1 MGRPLQATYM
11 VRHCVPVL
19 VAFTALATAAC
30 GGGDDAEPD
39 DGGGGQVGETID
51 DLEFTGFLDG
61 DTASE
66 PVAVRLGDY
75 TAAERPGARVIM
87 INAAAGWCAPC
98 MREAEAMPE
107 FAAEYEPRGVAILV
121 AVFEDQNGDPA
132 DPEFVKA
139 WVDNFELTVPVLI
152 DSSFQM
158 GKYVD
163 VNVMPVNIFVD
174 AETREILEIAQGAET
189 GDDPMQ
195 EYRELL
201 DFYLAE

>member
-1 MGRPLQATYM
+1 M
-11 VRHCVPVL
+11 VRHCVLLL
-19 VAFTALATAAC
+19 VAFTALWSAAC
-30 GGGDDAEPD
+30 GGDGDGTQGDD
-39 DGGGGQVGETID
+39 GQAGETID
-51 DLEFTGFLDG
+51 DMEFSAFLDG
-61 DTASE
+61 DTAGE
-66 PVAVRLGDY
+66 PVAVRLSDY

-107 FAAEYEPRGVAILV
+107 LAAEYEPRGVVILV

-132 DPEFVKA
+132 DPAFVKE
-139 WVDNFELTVPVLI
+139 WVDTFELAVPVLI
-152 DSSFQM
+152 DTSFQM

-174 AETREILEIAQGAET
+174 AATLEILEVAQGAET
-189 GDDPMQ
+189 GDDPLQ

-201 DFYLAE
+201 DFYLSE

>member
-1 MGRPLQATYM
+1 M
-11 VRHCVPVL
+11 VRHCVLLL
-19 VAFTALATAAC
+19 VAFTALASAAC
-30 GGGDDAEPD
+30 GGGDSDGDGDGTQED
-39 DGGGGQVGETID
+39 DGGQAGETID
-51 DLEFTGFLDG
+51 DMEFSAFLDG
-61 DTASE
+61 DTAGE
-66 PVAVRLGDY
+66 PVAVRLSDY

-107 FAAEYEPRGVAILV
+107 FAAEYEPRGVVILV

-132 DPEFVKA
+132 DPAFVKE
-139 WVDNFELTVPVLI
+139 WVDTFELAVPVLI
-152 DSSFQM
+152 DTSFQL

-174 AETREILEIAQGAET
+174 AATLEILEVAQGAET
-189 GDDPMQ
+189 GDDPLQ

-201 DFYLAE
+201 DFYLSE

>member
-1 MGRPLQATYM
+1 MGKPLQTTYT
-11 VRHCVPVL
+11 VTHCVLVL
-19 VAFTALATAAC
+19 VASAALAAC
-30 GGGDDAEPD
+30 GGGDGGDAD
-39 DGGGGQVGETID
+39 DGDGDGQAGETID
-51 DLEFTGFLDG
+51 DLEFSAFLDG
-61 DTASE
+61 DTAGD
-66 PVAVRLGDY
+66 PVAVSLGDF
-75 TAAERPGARVIM
+75 TAAERPGTRIIM

-98 MREAEAMPE
+98 MREGEAMPE

-132 DPEFVKA
+132 DREFVKA
-139 WVDNFELTVPVLI
+139 WVDTFELTVPVLI
-152 DSSFQM
+152 DTSFQM
-158 GKYVD
+158 GVYVD

>member
-1 MGRPLQATYM
+1 M
-11 VRHCVPVL
+11 VRHCVLLL
-19 VAFTALATAAC
+19 VAFTALASAAC
-30 GGGDDAEPD
+30 GGGDSDGDGDGTQED
-39 DGGGGQVGETID
+39 DGGQAGETID
-51 DLEFTGFLDG
+51 DMEFSAFLDG
-61 DTASE
+61 DTAGE
-66 PVAVRLGDY
+66 PVAVRLSDY

-107 FAAEYEPRGVAILV
+107 FAAEYEPRGVVILV

-132 DPEFVKA
+132 DPAFVKE
-139 WVDNFELTVPVLI
+139 WVDTFELAVPVLI
-152 DSSFQM
+152 DTSFQM

-174 AETREILEIAQGAET
+174 AETLEILEVAQGAET
-189 GDDPMQ
+189 GDDPLQ

-201 DFYLAE
+201 DFYLSE

>member
-1 MGRPLQATYM
+1 MTYT
-11 VRHCVPVL
+11 VTRCVLGL
-19 VAFTALATAAC
+19 VASAALAAC
-30 GGGDDAEPD
+30 GGDG
-39 DGGGGQVGETID
+39 DGGDANDGDGQAGETID
-51 DLEFTGFLDG
+51 DLEFSAFLDG

-66 PVAVRLGDY
+66 PVTVSLGDY
-75 TAAERPGARVIM
+75 TAAQRPGTRIMM

-98 MREAEAMPE
+98 MREGEAMPE
-107 FAAEYEPRGVAILV
+107 FAAEYEPRGVAVLV

-132 DPEFVKA
+132 DREFVKA
-139 WVDNFELTVPVLI
+139 WVDTFELTVPVLI
-152 DSSFQM
+152 DTSFQM
-158 GKYVD
+158 AAYVD

-174 AETREILEIAQGAET
+174 AETREILAVAQGAET

>member
-1 MGRPLQATYM
+1 M
-11 VRHCVPVL
+11 VRHCVLVL
-19 VAFTALATAAC
+19 VAFTALASAAC
-30 GGGDDAEPD
+30 FGGDGDGDGDGTQGD
-39 DGGGGQVGETID
+39 DGGQAGETID
-51 DLEFTGFLDG
+51 DLEFPAFLDG

-75 TAAERPGARVIM
+75 AAADRPGTRVIM

-121 AVFEDQNGDPA
+121 AVFEDQNGEPA
-132 DPEFVKA
+132 DAAFVKA
-139 WVDNFELTVPVLI
+139 WVNTFELAVPVLI
-152 DSSFQM
+152 DTSFQM
-158 GKYVD
+158 GQYVD

-174 AETREILEIAQGAET
+174 AETLEILEIAQGAET
-189 GDDPMQ
+189 GDDPLQ

-201 DFYLAE
+201 DFYLSE